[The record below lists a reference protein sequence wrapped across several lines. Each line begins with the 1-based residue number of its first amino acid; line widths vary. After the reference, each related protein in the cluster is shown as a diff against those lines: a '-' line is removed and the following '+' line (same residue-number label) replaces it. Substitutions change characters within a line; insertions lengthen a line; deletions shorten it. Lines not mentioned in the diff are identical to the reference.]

1 MNGAPDSVPVP
12 DQTSKVEA
20 ESTPAVSKLQ
30 PEDDLMQEAGTSSP
44 NPTIQAVEGPA
55 PAPAEAQ
62 DSSRSIPAASD
73 VQPPADIP
81 LLSTQA
87 VDSPIAPIETQAQAR
102 TSVDETEQPAQND
115 EPTDPTAFST
125 ANDLDSL
132 FGGPS
137 ALPGDSTNY
146 GLDSNDA
153 NDFDFDVFANSLDN
167 SAVDAD
173 NLSSLLPGLED
184 YANTQPNGLGDTD
197 FDAIFAGNFSQGEDG
212 QQGAQHRNSTFEGL
226 DDILDFNVGD
236 FGAGDGAPDGNGE
249 NANGDF
255 DFSMS

>member
-1 MNGAPDSVPVP
+1 MQEPATSKPDS
-12 DQTSKVEA
+12 
-20 ESTPAVSKLQ
+20 
-30 PEDDLMQEAGTSSP
+30 
-44 NPTIQAVEGPA
+44 TIQTVEESA
-55 PAPAEAQ
+55 PVPAEAQ
-62 DSSRSIPAASD
+62 DSSQSIPAASD
-73 VQPPADIP
+73 LLPPADIP
-81 LLSTQA
+81 LQSTQA
-87 VDSPIAPIETQAQAR
+87 VDSPIAPIETQAQAQPS
-102 TSVDETEQPAQND
+102 TDETEQPPRDD
-115 EPTDPTAFST
+115 EATDTAAFNT

-146 GLDSNDA
+146 GLDSNEP
-153 NDFDFDVFANSLDN
+153 NDFDFDVFANSLGN
-167 SAVDAD
+167 SAVDTD

-212 QQGAQHRNSTFEGL
+212 QSTAQHGNSTFEGL